1 MKYIILLVLSLLI
14 TFVNLD
20 GLVVC
25 HSKLLGGTTITTS
38 ISQTFD
44 GKEMYAFSI
53 DADIPYICI
62 LSIFTVAIFITSY
75 LSLYV
80 IYTFLIRPTILKL
93 RG

>member
-1 MKYIILLVLSLLI
+1 
-14 TFVNLD
+14 
-20 GLVVC
+20 
-25 HSKLLGGTTITTS
+25 
-38 ISQTFD
+38 
-44 GKEMYAFSI
+44 MYAFSI